1 MAGYVFALRNSEG
14 AADFVVDDAND
25 DAGDEVLD
33 KETDCRVG
41 EVVVGRGPVLN
52 TNLDT
57 EMIF

>member
-1 MAGYVFALRNSEG
+1 MFESEG
-14 AADFVVDDAND
+14 ATDFVVDDAND